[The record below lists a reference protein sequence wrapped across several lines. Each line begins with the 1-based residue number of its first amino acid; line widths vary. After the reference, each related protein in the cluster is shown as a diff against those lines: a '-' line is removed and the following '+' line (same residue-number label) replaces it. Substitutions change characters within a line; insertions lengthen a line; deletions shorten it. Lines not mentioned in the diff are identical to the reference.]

1 MLTIKAL
8 AALGGVF
15 FVGLTRNCRV
25 LRPYLC
31 ASIQPTAADSIIPM
45 RKQKP
50 VSDSFVIM
58 TELVLPNDTNTLN
71 NLMGGRMMH
80 LMDIAAAIA
89 AQKHSN
95 RIVVTASVD
104 NVSFRDS
111 IRLGN
116 VVTLQA
122 QVTRAFSSS
131 MEVHIDVWAED
142 IPSGTKLKTNE
153 AFFTFVAV
161 DQAGRPID
169 VPDAVPDTDE
179 EIRLYDG
186 ALRRRQLR
194 LVLAGRMKPAEAQ
207 ELKALF
213 ALEIR
218 IALAISPF
226 PPTSPPR
233 HVCRKAGLPAKFL
246 HRRDALRARRARQHR
261 RTAPAAAAP
270 APAASRT
277 RARPSAG
284 PSTRA
289 AAAPARAPACRARPS
304 ASPRRAWTAHGK
316 RPAPVRRRATRAGS
330 APAGCCGHAAT
341 GARRAAGHAHA
352 LHGAGRQRPGRG
364 AAVPPAPRR
373 NS

>member
-1 MLTIKAL
+1 MAQAEPAV
-8 AALGGVF
+8 AAFYCILYFIAV
-15 FVGLTRNCRV
+15 
-25 LRPYLC
+25 
-31 ASIQPTAADSIIPM
+31 

-50 VSDSFVIM
+50 VADSFVIM

-80 LMDIAAAIA
+80 LMDIAAAIS

-169 VPDAVPDTDE
+169 VPEALPETEE
-179 EIRLYDG
+179 EIHLYEG

-194 LVLAGRMKPAEAQ
+194 LVLAGRMQPAEAK

-213 ALEIR
+213 SLE
-218 IALAISPF
+218 
-226 PPTSPPR
+226 
-233 HVCRKAGLPAKFL
+233 
-246 HRRDALRARRARQHR
+246 
-261 RTAPAAAAP
+261 
-270 APAASRT
+270 
-277 RARPSAG
+277 
-284 PSTRA
+284 
-289 AAAPARAPACRARPS
+289 
-304 ASPRRAWTAHGK
+304 
-316 RPAPVRRRATRAGS
+316 
-330 APAGCCGHAAT
+330 
-341 GARRAAGHAHA
+341 
-352 LHGAGRQRPGRG
+352 
-364 AAVPPAPRR
+364 
-373 NS
+373 